1 MAQIPILS
9 GIYTNEAPDF
19 RPAYPRNLTPTATNQ
34 GISNGYL
41 RPAPGLVGIGSGPG
55 TPRGGIVWEGRAYR
69 VMGSKLCEQS
79 STGAITALADVGLG
93 GYASLDYGFDA
104 LAIAS
109 GGSLYYWD
117 TSTLTEVTDA
127 DAGNVLDVVWIAGYY
142 VFTDGVNVITT
153 ELTDRTSINP
163 LRYGS
168 SEFDPDPVVG
178 VDELRNELH
187 VFNRHS
193 IEPFQ
198 NVGGNGFPFQRI
210 EGAAVPRG
218 PVGTHTFCKYLET
231 FAFLGSGRNEAPG
244 VYLMVPGDTQRISTP
259 GIEAT
264 LQEYTEAELAAAI
277 VECRVQQATSVLYI
291 HLTDQT
297 LCFDSAMTKV
307 VGEPVWYTLT
317 TSIVDRGQYR
327 ARDFLWAYDKWTAAD
342 PTGTA
347 ICRLDETIS
356 THYGAVNGWQFD
368 TLALYNEGNGALIH
382 DLELVAS
389 TGVVNVNARPV
400 VWHSYSAEGMP
411 FSQERATSAGVRG
424 SRGKRICW
432 RSQGRIDNWRMLR
445 FRGTSDAHIAM
456 ARLEAR
462 FEALND

>member
-55 TPRGGIVWEGRAYR
+55 APRGGIVWEGRAYR

-79 STGAITALADVGLG
+79 STGSITVLADVGPG
-93 GYASLDYGFDA
+93 AQASLDYGYGR
-104 LAIAS
+104 LAVAS
-109 GGSLYYWD
+109 GGSLYYW
-117 TSTLTEVTDA
+117 TGSALEKVTDT

-142 VFTDGVNVITT
+142 AFTDGTNLIVTD
-153 ELTDRTSINP
+153 LTDPLSVNP

-168 SEFDPDPVVG
+168 SEFDPDPIVG
-178 VDELRNELH
+178 VDELRNELYA
-187 VFNRHS
+187 FNRNS

-231 FAFLGSGRNEAPG
+231 FAFMGSGRNEAIG
-244 VYLMVPGDTQRISTP
+244 VFLTLPGDSQRISTP

-297 LCFDSAMTKV
+297 LCFDSAMSKV

-327 ARDFLWAYDKWTAAD
+327 ARDFLWSYDKWTAAD
-342 PTGTA
+342 PAGTA
-347 ICRLDETIS
+347 ICRLDESLS
-356 THYGAVNGWQFD
+356 THYGAVNGWQFE
-368 TLALYNEGNGALIH
+368 TLAIYNEGRGAIVH

-389 TGVVNVNARPV
+389 TGVVNVSARPV
-400 VWHSYSAEGMP
+400 IWHSYSAEGQP
-411 FSQERATSAGVRG
+411 FSQERPTSAGVRG
-424 SRGKRICW
+424 SRGKRIAW

-462 FEALND
+462 LEGLND

>member
-117 TSTLTEVTDA
+117 TSTLTKVTDA

-291 HLTDQT
+291 HLPDQT